1 MFKKPE
7 HKTINIK
14 YLPSQGYFYPPNLKM
29 TMYSGKDVDHEY
41 FLKNLKNSNIFGI
54 IETVKYVLNK
64 RIKIEAKNF
73 SFEQIRAIDLFY
85 IFINFVKFTTGER
98 IYFSG
103 VEFISNNF
111 MYFNFEEYAEYYEET
126 TREYIF
132 DGWRFSLPSIG
143 IESSLNKFSY
153 EITIK
158 GELKKYQNSNY
169 NLIYFLGNQYKL
181 NYEEMLNII
190 LIMDDLSKKDKSYI
204 NEIVEKFSNVGI
216 YLLIS
221 EGSVP
226 VKISPN
232 MIKEIWPKQIN
243 QIL

>member
-1 MFKKPE
+1 
-7 HKTINIK
+7 
-14 YLPSQGYFYPPNLKM
+14 
-29 TMYSGKDVDHEY
+29 
-41 FLKNLKNSNIFGI
+41 
-54 IETVKYVLNK
+54 
-64 RIKIEAKNF
+64 
-73 SFEQIRAIDLFY
+73 
-85 IFINFVKFTTGER
+85 VKFTTGEKV
-98 IYFSG
+98 YFSG
-103 VEFISNNF
+103 VEFIPNNF

-169 NLIYFLGNQYKL
+169 NLIYFLGNQHKL
-181 NYEEMLNII
+181 NYGEMLNII
-190 LIMDDLSKKDKSYI
+190 HAMDDLSKKDESYI

-221 EGSVP
+221 EGSDP

-232 MIKEIWPKQIN
+232 MIKEIWPK
-243 QIL
+243 